1 MAFID
6 HRDEALMSHTATID
20 HRDEATKPQRP
31 LMPQRDEN
39 PPRSGRFDPDSC
51 YRQIPFTVRLGFDF
65 GKSVLTNSNN
75 VIIVDKISLHIA
87 YYFSALKNSVVYE
100 PPLQEKKMQ
109 TRLTTRQAM
118 EMILSEVNPCDSD
131 GEDIELQPDS
141 DSELSDLYSD
151 EETAPQPK
159 KRARLGTD
167 LTETAKDGT
176 VWREEPVGTRLPFT
190 PIKAYA
196 ADREPTAKARKSIS
210 SRLQSFLCFI
220 TLDMLHSIQE
230 WTIQHAQETEHVNWF
245 MALPELMA
253 FIAIVILRGLT
264 KVPSLRD
271 CWSANLG
278 NPHIIGTMPR
288 NLFQDIMRHLRF
300 DDRSTRSD
308 RAKNDKFAAIS
319 SVWGSFVTNCITSYN
334 PGLHITVDEQLFP
347 SKTRCCFLQYIAT
360 KPDKF
365 GIKFWVAC
373 DLKSKYIC
381 NVLPYLGKDPSRGER
396 LSENVVMRLME
407 PFLDKGRNVT
417 TDNFFTSLSLAHK
430 LLSRKTTILG
440 RVNKIR
446 REIPQSARH
455 TDRNEFTTQVFST
468 TAATLM
474 AYAAKWKK
482 TVYILSSMHSVIQT
496 ENTTKRKPNTITLY
510 NTTKCG
516 VDVMDQMVREY
527 TVRTGTRRW
536 PVAVFYNM
544 IDMAALNAH
553 VLYQACT
560 GRQERRV
567 DFLVELARELANSHM
582 CAKKA
587 RKEQLLR
594 TQPSTPSPGK
604 RAMCPVKHQFTA
616 TDTHVVNADGRYHGS
631 ARIPTA
637 KAAGGKTLAMASAV
651 LEELRIYLGN
661 SPEENIAL
669 IQSMEWNGEQAKTP
683 ERIQVTG

>member
-1 MAFID
+1 MLGLMASASAVLRLGLLF
-6 HRDEALMSHTATID
+6 M
-20 HRDEATKPQRP
+20 RP
-31 LMPQRDEN
+31 LQHWLKTRVPLRAWT
-39 PPRSGRFDPDSC
+39 SGRIRLRVTQNCVTALDPWKVTDWHQSG
-51 YRQIPFTVRLGFDF
+51 VDLGMVSKRKVVSTDASNSGWGALYEGRPVF
-65 GKSVLTNSNN
+65 GLWAAQEGR
-75 VIIVDKISLHIA
+75 LHINCLEMKPA
-87 YYFSALKNSVVYE
+87 AHRQLSKSYSLFSYYFSALKNSVVYE

-109 TRLTTRQAM
+109 RKLTTRQAM

-131 GEDIELQPDS
+131 GEDIELLPDS
-141 DSELSDLYSD
+141 DSELSDLSSD

-176 VWREEPVGTRLPFT
+176 VWREEQVGTRLPFT

-196 ADREPTAKARKSIS
+196 ADGEPTAKARKSIS

-230 WTIQHAQETEHVNWF
+230 WTIQ
-245 MALPELMA
+245 L
-253 FIAIVILRGLT
+253 
-264 KVPSLRD
+264 
-271 CWSANLG
+271 
-278 NPHIIGTMPR
+278 
-288 NLFQDIMRHLRF
+288 
-300 DDRSTRSD
+300 
-308 RAKNDKFAAIS
+308 
-319 SVWGSFVTNCITSYN
+319 
-334 PGLHITVDEQLFP
+334 
-347 SKTRCCFLQYIAT
+347 
-360 KPDKF
+360 
-365 GIKFWVAC
+365 
-373 DLKSKYIC
+373 
-381 NVLPYLGKDPSRGER
+381 
-396 LSENVVMRLME
+396 
-407 PFLDKGRNVT
+407 
-417 TDNFFTSLSLAHK
+417 FTSLSLAHK

-440 RVNKIR
+440 TVNKIR
-446 REIPQSARH
+446 REIPQSARQ

-468 TAATLM
+468 TAATLT
-474 AYAAKWKK
+474 AYAPKRKK

-544 IDMAALNAH
+544 IDMAALNEH

-567 DFLVELARELANSHM
+567 DFLLELARELANSHM

-604 RAMCPVKHQFTA
+604 RAMCQVKHQCKNNHA
-616 TDTHVVNADGRYHGS
+616 TVRCVHCYRYTCGKCRREIPWQCQDFPRADAASEYDPMADSGEEGSPLPGQRHDLAPAPILMGPACMGHQRVPADLPAGVLNTITQARAPSTRWLYASKWSVFSGWCS
-631 ARIPTA
+631 ARNTDPQRCSVTEILSFLQELLDEGRSPSTL
-637 KAAGGKTLAMASAV
+637 KVYVAAIAAFTKPMHGQSLGRNDLIIRFLRGARRLNPPRPPLVPVWDHSMVLDAMKGEPFEP
-651 LEELRIYLGN
+651 L
-661 SPEENIAL
+661 
-669 IQSMEWNGEQAKTP
+669 QSVDLYQN
-683 ERIQVTG
+683 RY

>member
-1 MAFID
+1 MCWENMQERFALRVI
-6 HRDEALMSHTATID
+6 HRVLV
-20 HRDEATKPQRP
+20 
-31 LMPQRDEN
+31 N
-39 PPRSGRFDPDSC
+39 GVC
-51 YRQIPFTVRLGFDF
+51 YDLLCRLR
-65 GKSVLTNSNN
+65 N
-75 VIIVDKISLHIA
+75 VIGKRFARI
-87 YYFSALKNSVVYE
+87 Y
-100 PPLQEKKMQ
+100 
-109 TRLTTRQAM
+109 
-118 EMILSEVNPCDSD
+118 
-131 GEDIELQPDS
+131 PD
-141 DSELSDLYSD
+141 
-151 EETAPQPK
+151 
-159 KRARLGTD
+159 RLGTD
-167 LTETAKDGT
+167 LTETAKDGA
-176 VWREEPVGTRLPFT
+176 VWREEQVGMRLPFT

-196 ADREPTAKARKSIS
+196 ADGEPTAKARKSIS

-230 WTIQHAQETEHVNWF
+230 WTIQHAQETEHVHWF

-253 FIAIVILRGLT
+253 FFAIVILRGLT

-288 NLFQDIMRHLRF
+288 NRFQDIMRHLRF

-308 RAKNDKFAAIS
+308 RTKTDKFAAIS

-381 NVLPYLGKDPSRGER
+381 NVLPYLGKDPSRPSGER

-417 TDNFFTSLSLAHK
+417 TNNFFTSLSLAHK

-440 RVNKIR
+440 TVNKIR

-468 TAATLM
+468 TAATLT
-474 AYAAKWKK
+474 AYAPKRKK
-482 TVYILSSMHSVIQT
+482 TIYILSSMHSVIQT
-496 ENTTKRKPNTITLY
+496 DNTTKRKPNTVTLY

-527 TVRTGTRRW
+527 TVHTGTRRW

-604 RAMCPVKHQFTA
+604 RAMCQVKHQCKNNRA
-616 TDTHVVNADGRYHGS
+616 TVRCVHCYRYTCGKC
-631 ARIPTA
+631 RREIPWQCQDC
-637 KAAGGKTLAMASAV
+637 
-651 LEELRIYLGN
+651 E
-661 SPEENIAL
+661 
-669 IQSMEWNGEQAKTP
+669 
-683 ERIQVTG
+683 

>member
-1 MAFID
+1 M
-6 HRDEALMSHTATID
+6 R
-20 HRDEATKPQRP
+20 
-31 LMPQRDEN
+31 
-39 PPRSGRFDPDSC
+39 G
-51 YRQIPFTVRLGFDF
+51 
-65 GKSVLTNSNN
+65 NSFCAE
-75 VIIVDKISLHIA
+75 VDKISLHIA

-109 TRLTTRQAM
+109 IRLTTRQAL

-141 DSELSDLYSD
+141 DSELSDLSSVQVKFHFILFPISFQTN

-176 VWREEPVGTRLPFT
+176 VWREEQVGTRLPFT

-196 ADREPTAKARKSIS
+196 ADGEPTAKARKSIS

-230 WTIQHAQETEHVNWF
+230 WTIQHAQETEHVHWF

-288 NLFQDIMRHLRF
+288 NRFQDIMQHLRF

-308 RAKNDKFAAIS
+308 RAKTDKFAAIS

-381 NVLPYLGKDPSRGER
+381 NVLPYLGKDPSRPSGER

-440 RVNKIR
+440 TVNKIR

-468 TAATLM
+468 TAATLT
-474 AYAAKWKK
+474 AYAAKRKK
-482 TVYILSSMHSVIQT
+482 TVYILSSMHSMIQT
-496 ENTTKRKPNTITLY
+496 ENTTNRKPNTITLY

-560 GRQERRV
+560 GRQERQV
-567 DFLVELARELANSHM
+567 DFLLELARELANSHM

-604 RAMCPVKHQFTA
+604 RAMCQVKHQCKNNHA
-616 TDTHVVNADGRYHGS
+616 TVRCVHCYRYTCGKC
-631 ARIPTA
+631 RREIPWQCQDLISDYLDNL
-637 KAAGGKTLAMASAV
+637 KIKTRSVCLHQRSF
-651 LEELRIYLGN
+651 LNPSSL
-661 SPEENIAL
+661 P
-669 IQSMEWNGEQAKTP
+669 
-683 ERIQVTG
+683 

>member
-1 MAFID
+1 M
-6 HRDEALMSHTATID
+6 R
-20 HRDEATKPQRP
+20 
-31 LMPQRDEN
+31 
-39 PPRSGRFDPDSC
+39 
-51 YRQIPFTVRLGFDF
+51 RL
-65 GKSVLTNSNN
+65 LLN
-75 VIIVDKISLHIA
+75 
-87 YYFSALKNSVVYE
+87 
-100 PPLQEKKMQ
+100 Q
-109 TRLTTRQAM
+109 
-118 EMILSEVNPCDSD
+118 
-131 GEDIELQPDS
+131 
-141 DSELSDLYSD
+141 
-151 EETAPQPK
+151 K

-176 VWREEPVGTRLPFT
+176 VWREEQVGTRLPFT

-196 ADREPTAKARKSIS
+196 ADGEPTAKARKSIS

-220 TLDMLHSIQE
+220 TLDMLHTIQE
-230 WTIQHAQETEHVNWF
+230 WTIQHAQETEHVHWF

-278 NPHIIGTMPR
+278 NPHIIGTMSR
-288 NLFQDIMRHLRF
+288 NRFQDIMRHLRF

-308 RAKNDKFAAIS
+308 RAKTDKFAAIS

-381 NVLPYLGKDPSRGER
+381 NVLPYLGKDPSRPSGKR

-440 RVNKIR
+440 TVNKIP
-446 REIPQSARH
+446 REIPQSTRH

-468 TAATLM
+468 TAATLT
-474 AYAAKWKK
+474 AYAPKRKK
-482 TVYILSSMHSVIQT
+482 TIYILSSMHSVIQT
-496 ENTTKRKPNTITLY
+496 DNTTKRKPNTVTLY

-527 TVRTGTRRW
+527 TVRTGTQRW

-587 RKEQLLR
+587 KKEQLLR

-604 RAMCPVKHQFTA
+604 RAMCQVKHQCKNNHA
-616 TDTHVVNADGRYHGS
+616 TVQCVHCYRYTCGKC
-631 ARIPTA
+631 RREIPWQCQDC
-637 KAAGGKTLAMASAV
+637 
-651 LEELRIYLGN
+651 E
-661 SPEENIAL
+661 
-669 IQSMEWNGEQAKTP
+669 
-683 ERIQVTG
+683 